1 MRPAGAV
8 TPWAGR
14 PVLGPGLMLYVGPA
28 GEADT
33 HAHHAVQVVYGLD
46 GPVRLTVDGRTVSTR
61 AGIVAANTPHAFD
74 AAGGRIALMLVDAH
88 GARGAALA
96 RQARQ
101 FPTGA
106 VVAAAPPVA
115 PPVDAGPGEALTW
128 CRDLLASLGARTGDP
143 QPPVP
148 GVQAALDYVD
158 AAIAGTPTLVAAAK
172 YANVSPSWLTH
183 TFTQQVGIP
192 FRRFVLWLR
201 LKHAVEHV
209 QAGATLTGAA
219 AAAGFSDSAHLTRVF
234 RANFGLPPSAV
245 LSAGVVAAG
254 AWPAVVERPLTRPGR

>member
-1 MRPAGAV
+1 
-8 TPWAGR
+8 
-14 PVLGPGLMLYVGPA
+14 VLAPGLVLYVGPA
-28 GEADT
+28 GAADT
-33 HAHHAVQVVYGLD
+33 HAHHAVQVVYGLQ
-46 GPVRLTVDGRTVSTR
+46 GPVRLTVDGRTVSLR

-88 GARGAALA
+88 GPRGAALT

-101 FPTGA
+101 SPAGA
-106 VVAAAPPVA
+106 VLAIAPPT
-115 PPVDAGPGEALTW
+115 PPVDAGTAEALTW
-128 CRDLLASLGARTGDP
+128 CQDLLASLGAPTQDP
-143 QPPVP
+143 QPPAP
-148 GVQAALDYVD
+148 GVQAALDYLD
-158 AAIAGTPTLVAAAK
+158 AAIAGTPTLIAAAR

-183 TFTQQVGIP
+183 TFTGQVGIP
-192 FRRFVLWLR
+192 FRRYILWLR

-254 AWPAVVERPLTRPGR
+254 AWPAVVEHPLTRPGR